1 MAYLESYGHER
12 IIDDLNSISKSQKE
26 FLVVAAWEMIT
37 CDGRP
42 NETELQVAGAIFEK
56 LGISDEEFVATI
68 QKTQALMKHFFGK

>member
-1 MAYLESYGHER
+1 M
-12 IIDDLNSISKSQKE
+12 
-26 FLVVAAWEMIT
+26 VVAAWEMIT